1 MKTLTVLILFL
12 LVGIGANAQLAHSSD
27 LELNTKPTTTA
38 DVLLNLPM
46 LGNITIS
53 NASYEFQQAT
63 MAFQVENLN
72 EMIDSVA
79 YVEVDSMLK
88 TEEMKTEETVKENP
102 LELKTEE

>member
-27 LELNTKPTTTA
+27 SELNNTESATA

-53 NASYEFQQAT
+53 NASYKFQQAT

-72 EMIDSVA
+72 EIIDSVA
-79 YVEVDSMLK
+79 YVEIDSLLK
-88 TEEMKTEETVKENP
+88 TEEIKGEETAEENP
-102 LELKTEE
+102 LELKSEE